1 MHGYEIAP
9 LAEYILCRELW
20 GAPNEILNFDGTKSG
35 QGNFQSVM
43 GITKIIRHFG
53 VPAECFGIPELKSVG
68 EHIESVLKEGRQVIF
83 CTRPRADNT
92 DNPFSTGYHWVMAVG
107 YTEGGKMLVAN
118 SSENIRA
125 AECRRSISTP
135 FCARSASA
143 HTPPISRGAGGV
155 RILRRGRATSWSAD
169 RNFTAQF
176 LISTFNLLIF
186 TRACGKIAV

>member
-118 SSENIRA
+118 SSEKYTSCGVQEVDID
-125 AECRRSISTP
+125 TVL
-135 FCARSASA
+135 CALCLGA
-143 HTPPISRGAGGV
+143 HPADFTWGW
-155 RILRRGRATSWSAD
+155 WSED
-169 RNFTAQF
+169 FKEGTGY
-176 LISTFNLLIF
+176 IVV
-186 TRACGKIAV
+186 G